1 MSKILKGP
9 FSARNLGAGSWV
21 LTSDATDGPE
31 VYLQGIGPGAEFLA
45 GAAFAQLAVAWRGD
59 GVEITATAANGIRAL
74 KAASAII
81 HEPKPRLYESLP
93 LAGFDADARRF
104 WNRVFRL
111 IRIPGGRHLL
121 GFIARRKR
129 GSRGAAK
136 P

>member
-1 MSKILKGP
+1 MSKILEGP
-9 FSARNLGAGSWV
+9 FAARNLGAGTWV
-21 LTSDATDGPE
+21 LTGDAVDGPE
-31 VYLQGIGPGAEFLA
+31 IYLQGTGPGAEFPA
-45 GAAFAQLAVAWRGD
+45 GAACRRLAIAWRGD
-59 GVEITATAANGIRAL
+59 GVEITVTAPNGIRVL
-74 KAASAII
+74 EAASAII

-93 LAGFDADARRF
+93 LAGFDADARQF

-129 GSRGAAK
+129 AGRRAAQ